1 MFKTGIT
8 SGLLYGFG
16 KFFYA
21 LSFGLLP
28 YIGVLFIMQFDGDLE
43 SMLIAVYTIA
53 YASFS
58 IGDTSAFIPDIAKGA
73 ESAGRLFQLLDDED
87 EY

>member
-1 MFKTGIT
+1 
-8 SGLLYGFG
+8 
-16 KFFYA
+16 
-21 LSFGLLP
+21 
-28 YIGVLFIMQFDGDLE
+28 
-43 SMLIAVYTIA
+43 MLIAVYTIA